1 MAYIIKNTSGLINT
15 RVTDTGR
22 FKMAQGNFNITYFQ
36 IGDSEI
42 CYNCTTAN
50 TTYNIVDNNILEP
63 CFNSQNSVGVPSSNK
78 QNIKYPYYTDD
89 FGGNTYSIPFNNAK
103 PESVYNAASQRGF
116 FTGTT
121 GVLDRALST
130 AYTINANFDVDISIN
145 PTTPNTIVISSG
157 NTCDPSFTGTPSVGD
172 FLTVFL
178 DIGGSCVNTSSIYP
192 SLTFRITGV
201 TPSGVDFIIDLD
213 RDFPDYTS
221 LGIPGVGRVFIYP
234 SGMTVLYDTYT
245 PTPHWYDNVID
256 FESVCETDAFNVLV
270 WNMNIPWTETP
281 AGIDTTTYVDF
292 TRFGS
297 VSYIGTKEYLGYN
310 TISGQT
316 ITPTNTPTS
325 YYYNSFGEKIIMT
338 PEEQKAIS
346 IVHYTNNTIDLF
358 YGEKFA
364 FEPYDPK
371 NPFNTMGQAS
381 NFKVSIPWL
390 QWHKSPTPVVSGET
404 FYVEPP
410 NYINTG
416 ILTPFYIESTKND
429 DMNNPGIRYYNLY
442 DNHTNVDGLP
452 NRVGKV
458 FPDQKIIIFD
468 DEEIIA
474 AMSYKSNRSWTL
486 PAPKVSLITPNAC
499 SGATSGGNGVLSSD
513 TQYMYVTYRFDN
525 STYNFNSLHCN
536 YYQKISGP
544 TSGCSVTA
552 QDVTFM
558 FGNEFPYMSIDNTT
572 ISGFS
577 ATNFKIIC
585 QIITGETRPNSYSW
599 KEIDFTSSLTTV
611 NGFID
616 PSSLTGQTFTIT
628 ESAYLSAPIYDLSNY
643 ITLTQLNETGSTLNF
658 GDEYYFYGTVETDI
672 QATIYEMRYLCNLN
686 SSQFQYSSNP
696 TWTSGS
702 TSYVTEIGLFDS
714 DKDLIVISKLQS
726 PVQRM
731 GVQQF
736 LVKFDF

>member
-22 FKMAQGNFNITYFQ
+22 FKMAQGNFNIAYFQ

-42 CYNCTTAN
+42 CYNCTTAS
-50 TTYNIVDNNILEP
+50 TTYNIVNNNILEP

-89 FGGNTYSIPFNNAK
+89 FGGNTYAIPFNNAK
-103 PESVYNAASQRGF
+103 PEGVFNAAAQRGF
-116 FTGTT
+116 FSGTT
-121 GVLDRALST
+121 GSMDKSLSS
-130 AYTINANFDVDISIN
+130 AYTKNANFTVDIGSN
-145 PTTPNTIVISSG
+145 PISPSNRILISSG
-157 NTCDPSFTGTPSVGD
+157 VTCGTFTGSPSVGD

-178 DIGGSCVNTSSIYP
+178 DLGGSCLNNTSQYP
-192 SLTFRITGV
+192 TLTFRITGA
-201 TPSGVDFIIDLD
+201 TPSGSDYIIGLD
-213 RDFPDYTS
+213 RDFPDYS
-221 LGIPGVGRVFIYP
+221 SASIPGVGRIFIYP
-234 SGMTVLYDTYT
+234 SGMTQLYDTYT

-256 FESVCETDAFNVLV
+256 FESVCETDAFNVLI

-292 TRFGS
+292 TQFGS

-310 TISGQT
+310 TSSGQT
-316 ITPTNTPTS
+316 IYPTGTPTS
-325 YYYNSFGEKIIMT
+325 YYYNSYDEIVTMT
-338 PEEQKAIS
+338 PEEQKSIA

-364 FEPYDPK
+364 LEPYDPS
-371 NPFNTMGQAS
+371 NPTNTMGQAS
-381 NFKVSIPWL
+381 NFKISLPWL
-390 QWHKSPTPVVSGET
+390 QWHKSPTYVSSGET

-410 NYINTG
+410 NYIGTG
-416 ILTPFYIESTKND
+416 ILTPYYIQSTKND

-442 DNHTNVDGLP
+442 DNHANVDGLP
-452 NRVGKV
+452 NKVGKV
-458 FPDQKIIIFD
+458 FPDQKIVVFD

-499 SGATSGGNGVLSSD
+499 SGSTSGGNGVLSSD
-513 TQYMYVTYRFDN
+513 TQYMYITYRFDN
-525 STYNFNSLHCN
+525 TTYNYDSLHCN

-544 TSGCSVTA
+544 ATGCSITA
-552 QDVTFM
+552 QDVTFA
-558 FGNEFPYMSIDNTT
+558 FGNEFPYMSTSNTT
-572 ISGFS
+572 TSGFS
-577 ATNFKIIC
+577 ATDFKVIC
-585 QIITGETRPNSYSW
+585 QIVSGNTRPNSYMW
-599 KEIDFTSSLTTV
+599 KEIDFTSSLTTT
-611 NGFID
+611 NGFIN

-628 ESAYLSAPIYDLSNY
+628 ESDYSAAPTYDLSNY
-643 ITLTQLNETGSTLNF
+643 ITLTQLNTTGSTLNF

-686 SSQFQYSSNP
+686 SAQFQYSSNP
-696 TWTSGS
+696 TWTSGN
-702 TSYVTEIGLFDS
+702 TSYVTEIGLFDT
-714 DKDLIVISKLQS
+714 DKDLLVISKLQS